1 MAIINFRSAYEAI
14 FKSFNVSADTELVS
28 KLESDWIQKMIIIKR
43 SWFFGLFI
51 SWMFVLMF
59 IIMIANSYLIYVN
72 FANFTVSWILI
83 SVLIFN
89 ILYRI
94 FSVFLYFSKFKK
106 IYWVRS
112 VIVDT
117 KVIKEHLN
125 DWDLAFSKFFNQTI
139 FNYFILVLITLFT
152 AYEIVFVYWFNEV
165 GFLWWLNIILL
176 IVQMF
181 LSTKFK
187 KRMLDLEMDFA
198 VVIPWKII
206 LYNQSNLSRDV
217 QTINSEKIKTITSK
231 HAKLLW
237 SIFDFGEITILT
249 EWDEANMWEM
259 TLQYIACPSE
269 TVYEINELLRM
280 SENKWE

>member
-28 KLESDWIQKMIIIKR
+28 KLESDGIQKMIIIKR

-72 FANFTVSWILI
+72 FANFTVSGILI

-106 IYWVRS
+106 IYGVRS

-125 DWDLAFSKFFNQTI
+125 DGDLAFSKFFNQTI

-152 AYEIVFVYWFNEV
+152 AYEIVFVYGFNEV
-165 GFLWWLNIILL
+165 GFLGGLNIILL

-198 VVIPWKII
+198 VVIPGKII

-231 HAKLLW
+231 HAKLLG

-249 EWDEANMWEM
+249 EGDEANMGEM

-280 SENKWE
+280 SENKGE